1 MFVTKHLVGNLESY
15 QKMCSLSIPE
25 TLSCTLL
32 PAMHTRADKYLKANV
47 SDIVK
52 ACLKIRPETRLR
64 ATEIY
69 KLFSAAIEEQS
80 GKDC

>member
-1 MFVTKHLVGNLESY
+1 
-15 QKMCSLSIPE
+15 
-25 TLSCTLL
+25 
-32 PAMHTRADKYLKANV
+32 MHTRANKYLKANV

-69 KLFSAAIEEQS
+69 KLFSAAIEEKS

>member
-1 MFVTKHLVGNLESY
+1 
-15 QKMCSLSIPE
+15 MCSLSIPE

-32 PAMHTRADKYLKANV
+32 PAMHTRVDKYLDANV

-64 ATEIY
+64 ATEVY
-69 KLFSAAIEEQS
+69 KLFSAAIEEKMARTASVSFQFLP
-80 GKDC
+80 GFV

>member
-25 TLSCTLL
+25 ALSCTLL
-32 PAMHTRADKYLKANV
+32 PAMHTRADEYLKANV

-69 KLFSAAIEEQS
+69 KLLSAAIEEKS